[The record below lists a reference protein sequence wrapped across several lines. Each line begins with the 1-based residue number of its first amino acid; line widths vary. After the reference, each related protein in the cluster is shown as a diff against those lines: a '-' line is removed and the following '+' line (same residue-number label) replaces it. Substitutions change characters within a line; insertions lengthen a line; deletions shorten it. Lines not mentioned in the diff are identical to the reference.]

1 MNSKVLS
8 LFIVILLV
16 SFGLGYSVQSLLREE
31 VTPIVKAKSST
42 NFGKAPLNVS
52 FSYDLFSFDG
62 EVTKCR
68 WDFNDG
74 SRTSEETTN
83 HTFHREG
90 IFNVS
95 VTVWDKNGAEIKDSV
110 EITVIEY
117 YKPVVS
123 ISTNNTYGKA
133 PLTVQF
139 TAEPFDVDDDEFN
152 YFWEFDDKTTSEKK
166 NPTHLFKEP
175 GEYTVRLTI
184 YDSDDQKD
192 TASIQINVLDNHPP
206 TAYANASVV
215 EGGTPL
221 KVEFEGS
228 HTDVDGDKA
237 TYHWYFEDTL
247 LKGNSESTEQ
257 NPTHTFYRPGT
268 YLVRFTVEDEDGAK
282 DSDIVRIVVTEN
294 FISKTVNFIGDV
306 TIQHFFNGSFGD
318 FFGDYFFSFLGSFL
332 GKISGNILA
341 NIISNQ

>member
-8 LFIVILLV
+8 FFIVILLI

-31 VTPIVKAKSST
+31 VTPIVKANSSI

-74 SRTSEETTN
+74 SRTSEETTK

-95 VTVWDKNGAEIKDSV
+95 LTVWNENGVKIKDSV

-117 YKPVVS
+117 YKPIVS
-123 ISTNNTYGKA
+123 VNADNTYGPA

-139 TAEPFDVDDDEFN
+139 DAEPFDVDGNEFE
-152 YFWEFDDKTTSEKK
+152 YLWEFDDKTTSEKK
-166 NPTHLFKEP
+166 NPTHTFKKP
-175 GEYTVRLTI
+175 GEYTVRLTL
-184 YDSDDQKD
+184 YDSDDQQD
-192 TASIQINVLDNHPP
+192 TNSIQIIAMGNHPP
-206 TAYANASVV
+206 TAYANASTL
-215 EGGTPL
+215 EGGAPL

-228 HTDVDGDKA
+228 HTDVDGNEG
-237 TYHWYFEDTL
+237 TYHWYFEDTP
-247 LKGNSESTEQ
+247 LKGNRESTEQ
-257 NPTHTFYRPGT
+257 NPTHTFYSPGM
-268 YLVRFTVEDEDGAK
+268 YPVRLTVEDEDGAK
-282 DSDIVRIVVTEN
+282 DTDVIWIAVNENAFSIAKNYIIDITL
-294 FISKTVNFIGDV
+294 
-306 TIQHFFNGSFGD
+306 QHFINGSIGD
-318 FFGDYFFSFLGSFL
+318 FFGDFIFSFLGNFL
-332 GKISGNILA
+332 GKLSGNILA
-341 NIISNQ
+341 NIVSNQ